1 MKIFIVLAAI
11 LIIWSVYG
19 YFAARVEKAEYVV
32 TEKLVDYEIRTYS
45 PHIAAQTRVQGE
57 YKDSLNSGFSI
68 IAGYIFGG
76 NTKRQSIAMTAPV
89 TEQLA
94 ASEKIAMTA
103 PVQAS
108 IEGDSHIISFVMPR
122 SYTLETL
129 PRPNDAR
136 VELVEVPAQT
146 MAVIR
151 FSGWRTDGRVVSMK
165 TKLAE
170 ALARDG
176 VTVVGSPIYAGYNA
190 PFTPPW
196 MTRNEVMVQIK
207 NK

>member
-1 MKIFIVLAAI
+1 MKTLLILIAI

-19 YFAARVEKAEYVV
+19 YFASRVEKADYVV
-32 TEKLVDYEIRTYS
+32 TKELEDYEIRTYAA
-45 PHIAAQTRVQGE
+45 HIAAQTRVQGE
-57 YKDSLNSGFSI
+57 YKDSLNNGFRI

-89 TEQLA
+89 TEQLTT
-94 ASEKIAMTA
+94 SEKIAMTA

-122 SYTLETL
+122 SYTLATL
-129 PRPNDAR
+129 PRPNDTR
-136 VELVEVPAQT
+136 VELVEVPSQT

-151 FSGWRTDGRVVSMK
+151 FSGLRTDSRVLAMK
-165 TKLAE
+165 TKLNE
-170 ALARDG
+170 ALSRDSI
-176 VTVVGSPIYAGYNA
+176 TVVGSPIYAGYNA

-196 MTRNEVMVQIK
+196 MTRNEVMVQVK
-207 NK
+207 YK